1 MSGNDREERW
11 RKIASVFAF
20 AANKARFELRREV
33 ERSGVQTDT
42 DSAVI
47 TAWVRGQGRLRIRFS
62 IGEDNSIRLSETE
75 RTGEIGNLYDNGI
88 EGAVAKAIVN
98 EVRKRSG

>member
-1 MSGNDREERW
+1 MSGNDREERGA
-11 RKIASVFAF
+11 KIVSVFAF

-33 ERSGVQTDT
+33 ERSSVQTDA

-47 TAWVRGQGRLRIRFS
+47 TAWVKGQGRLRIRFS
-62 IGEDNSIRLSETE
+62 VGEDNNIRLSDTE

-98 EVRKRSG
+98 ELRKKSA

>member
-1 MSGNDREERW
+1 MSGNDQEERW
-11 RKIASVFAF
+11 GKIASVFAF

-33 ERSGVQTDT
+33 KRSSVQTDA
-42 DSAVI
+42 DCAVF
-47 TAWVRGQGRLRIRFS
+47 TAWVKGQGRLRIRFS
-62 IGEDNSIRLSETE
+62 VGEDNIRLSDTE

-98 EVRKRSG
+98 ELRKRSG

>member
-1 MSGNDREERW
+1 MSGNEERQV
-11 RKIASVFAF
+11 KIASVFTF

-33 ERSGVQTDT
+33 EKSSIQTDA

-62 IGEDNSIRLSETE
+62 VGEDNSIRLSGTE
-75 RTGEIGNLYDNGI
+75 RTGEIGYLYANGI
-88 EGAVAKAIVN
+88 EGAVAKAIVS
-98 EVRKRSG
+98 EVRKKSG